1 MRGRA
6 HCSTHHTRGRALFE
20 RQVSPPH
27 CQRKPKASKPEGQRA
42 KTSEVTCRRGAS
54 LNKAKDL
61 VARVKKKEIR
71 LPGPSAASPVPYPSP
86 SRL

>member
-42 KTSEVTCRRGAS
+42 KTSEASQTSEEHRALVLPAGAS
-54 LNKAKDL
+54 
-61 VARVKKKEIR
+61 
-71 LPGPSAASPVPYPSP
+71 GTVPTWFW
-86 SRL
+86 LGKI